1 MSQRII
7 APDAIR
13 DLREIADYYAI
24 HNVEAGERILKEF
37 NKQCVYLVQFPMMG
51 RSYESVRPGL
61 RAVPMA
67 DYLLF
72 YRILEPGLEVVRVM
86 HRNRDWRSVLEAD

>member
-1 MSQRII
+1 MAQRII
-7 APDAIR
+7 SPDAIR
-13 DLREIADYYAI
+13 DLREIADYYAV

-37 NKQCVYLVQFPMMG
+37 NKKCSYLIQFPMMG
-51 RSYESVRPGL
+51 RSYEAVRPGL
-61 RAVPMA
+61 RAVPMG

-86 HRNRDWRSVLEAD
+86 RGDRDWESLLGED

>member
-1 MSQRII
+1 MSERII

-37 NKQCVYLVQFPMMG
+37 NKKCAYLVQFPMMG
-51 RSYESVRPGL
+51 RSYEAVRPGL
-61 RAVPMA
+61 RAVPMG

-86 HRNRDWRSVLEAD
+86 RGDRDWRSWLEVD